1 MAASSTITCH
11 IFWELQTLSSFI
23 RTTRQFIEL
32 RRRHR
37 DTEVC
42 FQSMRLH
49 TYVVLVYPLAYF
61 MPEPTI
67 NGLLTWIDQSPTPFH
82 VVQTASASLDTVGF
96 TRVSE
101 LGNEIP
107 DLGYLAHDGCI
118 IAWRL
123 GSAKGSLRIIGAHTD
138 SPNLRVLP
146 QPDIHQVG
154 WSQLAIEIYGGVLL
168 NSWLDR
174 DLGIAGRVIDSSGIS
189 HLYSVPHALARIPQ
203 LAIHLDREIGDK
215 GLHLDRHQHMTPVW
229 GSTKQSFLQWIQEV
243 SALTDVAAFDA
254 HLFDI
259 AKATVMGADESLV
272 ASGRLDN
279 QASCWSAI
287 EALRNAPDSEHT
299 AILVL
304 NDHEEVGS
312 NSATGAAGPMLSSVV
327 SRVSVQHGLREGQQ
341 FDRLSTSWCLSA
353 DNAHAIHP
361 NYPERHEPRH
371 APLINHGPAVKVNG
385 NQRYA
390 TSARGLAHIRSISES
405 NHIPLQTF
413 ASRNNVPCGSTI
425 GPITATQLGIE
436 AIDIGIPQ
444 LSMHSAREMCGANDP
459 LHMVSLMGAFLLR

>member
-1 MAASSTITCH
+1 
-11 IFWELQTLSSFI
+11 
-23 RTTRQFIEL
+23 
-32 RRRHR
+32 
-37 DTEVC
+37 
-42 FQSMRLH
+42 
-49 TYVVLVYPLAYF
+49 
-61 MPEPTI
+61 MPKTSVS
-67 NGLLTWIDQSPTPFH
+67 GLLTWLDQSPTPFH
-82 VVQTASASLDTVGF
+82 VVQTAATSLGSAGF
-96 TRVSE
+96 TRVTE
-101 LGNEIP
+101 LGDELPN
-107 DLGYLAHDGCI
+107 LGYLAHDGCI
-118 IAWRL
+118 IAWRF

-146 QPDIHQVG
+146 QPDIHQLG

-174 DLGIAGRVIDSSGIS
+174 DLGIAGRVVDSSGVS
-189 HLYSVPHALARIPQ
+189 HLYSAPQALARVPQ

-229 GSTKQSFLQWIQEV
+229 GSTKQSFSQWIRTVTEV
-243 SALTDVAAFDA
+243 ADVAAFDA

-259 AKATVMGADESLV
+259 TPASLLGV
-272 ASGRLDN
+272 DNSLLASGRLDN

-287 EALRNAPDSEHT
+287 EALRNAPESVHT
-299 AILVL
+299 SILVL

-312 NSATGAAGPMLSSVV
+312 NSTTGAAGPMLSTVV
-327 SRVSVQHGLREGQQ
+327 SCIATQHGLSEGRQ
-341 FDRLSTSWCLSA
+341 FDRLASSWCLSA

-371 APLINHGPAVKVNG
+371 APLINQGPAVKVNG

-390 TSARGLAHIRSISES
+390 TSARGLAHIRSVAQSS
-405 NHIPLQTF
+405 NIPLQTF
-413 ASRNNVPCGSTI
+413 AARNNVPCGSTI

-444 LSMHSAREMCGANDP
+444 LSMHSAREMCGADDP
-459 LHMVSLMGAFLLR
+459 LHMVSLMRAFLQH

>member
-1 MAASSTITCH
+1 
-11 IFWELQTLSSFI
+11 
-23 RTTRQFIEL
+23 
-32 RRRHR
+32 
-37 DTEVC
+37 
-42 FQSMRLH
+42 
-49 TYVVLVYPLAYF
+49 
-61 MPEPTI
+61 MPETSI
-67 NGLLTWIDQSPTPFH
+67 TGLLTWLDKSPTPFH
-82 VVQTASASLDTVGF
+82 VVQTATTSLNSAGF
-96 TRVSE
+96 TRVTELGSE
-101 LGNEIP
+101 LP
-107 DLGYLAHDGCI
+107 DLGYLAHDGCF

-123 GSAKGSLRIIGAHTD
+123 GTAKGSLRIIGAHTD

-146 QPDIHQVG
+146 QPDIHQLG

-174 DLGIAGRVIDSSGIS
+174 DLGIAGRVIDSDGVS
-189 HLYSVPHALARIPQ
+189 HLYSVTEALARVPQ
-203 LAIHLDREIGDK
+203 LAIHLDREIGEK

-229 GSTKQSFLQWIQEV
+229 GSTKQSFSQWIQKV
-243 SALTDVAAFDA
+243 SGVADVTAFDA

-259 AKATVMGADESLV
+259 ASATLLGVDNSLL

-279 QASCWSAI
+279 QASCWSAV

-299 AILVL
+299 SILVL

-312 NSATGAAGPMLSSVV
+312 NSSTGAAGPMLASVV
-327 SRVSVQHGLREGQQ
+327 SRVSVQHGLSEGQQ
-341 FDRLSTSWCLSA
+341 FDRLASSWCLSA

-371 APLINHGPAVKVNG
+371 APFINEGPAVKVNG

-390 TSARGLAHIRSISES
+390 TTARGLAHIRSIAES
-405 NHIPLQTF
+405 REIPLQTF

-444 LSMHSAREMCGANDP
+444 LSMHSAREMCGAHDP
-459 LHMVSLMGAFLLR
+459 LHMVSLMSAFLQR

>member
-1 MAASSTITCH
+1 
-11 IFWELQTLSSFI
+11 
-23 RTTRQFIEL
+23 
-32 RRRHR
+32 
-37 DTEVC
+37 
-42 FQSMRLH
+42 
-49 TYVVLVYPLAYF
+49 
-61 MPEPTI
+61 MPETLI
-67 NGLLTWIDQSPTPFH
+67 SGLLNWLNQSPTPFH
-82 VVQTASASLDTVGF
+82 VVQTAVTSLDTAGF
-96 TRVSE
+96 VHVSE
-101 LGNEIP
+101 LGDEMP
-107 DLGYLAHDGCI
+107 ALGYLAHDGCI
-118 IAWRL
+118 VAWRL
-123 GSAKGSLRIIGAHTD
+123 GSPKGALRIIGAHTD

-146 QPDIHQVG
+146 QPDIYQLG
-154 WSQLAIEIYGGVLL
+154 LSQLAIEIYGGVLL

-174 DLGIAGRVIDSSGIS
+174 DLGIAGRVIDSNGAS
-189 HLYSVPHALARIPQ
+189 HLYSAPQALARIPQ

-229 GSTKQSFLQWIQEV
+229 GSSKQTFIDWIRRV
-243 SALTDVAAFDA
+243 SGVTDVAAFDA

-259 AKATVMGADESLV
+259 TPASLLGIDESLL

-279 QASCWSAI
+279 QASCWSAV
-287 EALRNAPDSEHT
+287 EALRSASDSEHT
-299 AILVL
+299 SILVL

-312 NSATGAAGPMLSSVV
+312 NSSTGAAGPMLSRVV
-327 SRVSVQHGLREGQQ
+327 SRIATQHGLREGQH
-341 FDRLSTSWCLSA
+341 FDRLASSWCLSA

-371 APLINHGPAVKVNG
+371 APLINNGPAVKVNG

-390 TSARGLAHIRSISES
+390 TSARGLAHIRSIAQSH
-405 NHIPLQTF
+405 NIPLQTF

-459 LHMVSLMGAFLLR
+459 LHMVSLMSAFLQR

>member
-1 MAASSTITCH
+1 
-11 IFWELQTLSSFI
+11 
-23 RTTRQFIEL
+23 
-32 RRRHR
+32 
-37 DTEVC
+37 
-42 FQSMRLH
+42 MRLP
-49 TYVVLVYPLAYF
+49 TFAVLDYPQGYF
-61 MPEPTI
+61 MPETSI
-67 NGLLTWIDQSPTPFH
+67 NSLLAWLDQSPTPFH
-82 VVQTASASLDTVGF
+82 VVQTAAISLETAGF
-96 TRVSE
+96 MRVTE
-101 LGNEIP
+101 LGNDLP
-107 DLGYLAHDGCI
+107 DLGYLAHEGCI

-146 QPDIHQVG
+146 QPDIHQLG

-174 DLGIAGRVIDSSGIS
+174 DLGIAGRVIDSNGVS
-189 HLYSVPHALARIPQ
+189 HLYSVPQALARIPQ

-229 GSTKQSFLQWIQEV
+229 GSTKQSFAEWIQRT
-243 SALTDVAAFDA
+243 SGISDVAAFDA

-259 AKATVMGADESLV
+259 AHATVLGADNSLL

-279 QASCWSAI
+279 QASCWSAL
-287 EALRNAPDSEHT
+287 EALRNASESDHT
-299 AILVL
+299 LILVL

-312 NSATGAAGPMLSSVV
+312 NSTTGAAGPMLSSLV
-327 SRVSVQHGLREGQQ
+327 SRVANQHGLREGQQ

-390 TSARGLAHIRSISES
+390 TSARGLAHIRSIAES
-405 NHIPLQTF
+405 NNIPLQTF
-413 ASRNNVPCGSTI
+413 AARNNVPCGSTI

-444 LSMHSAREMCGANDP
+444 LSMHSAREMCGADDP
-459 LHMVSLMGAFLLR
+459 LHMVSLMGAFLQR

>member
-1 MAASSTITCH
+1 MPESTI
-11 IFWELQTLSSFI
+11 SS
-23 RTTRQFIEL
+23 
-32 RRRHR
+32 
-37 DTEVC
+37 
-42 FQSMRLH
+42 
-49 TYVVLVYPLAYF
+49 
-61 MPEPTI
+61 
-67 NGLLTWIDQSPTPFH
+67 LLNWLDQCPTPFH
-82 VVQTASASLDTVGF
+82 VVRTAALSLDTSGF
-96 TRVSE
+96 TKTSH

-107 DLGYLAHDGCI
+107 SLGYQAIDGCI
-118 IAWRL
+118 VAWRL
-123 GSAKGSLRIIGAHTD
+123 GTPKGALRIIGAHTD

-146 QPDIHQVG
+146 QPDIHQLG

-174 DLGIAGRVIDSSGIS
+174 DLGIGGRVIDSNGHS
-189 HLYSVPHALARIPQ
+189 HLYSAHQALARIPQ

-229 GSTKQSFLQWIQEV
+229 GSTKLSFPEWVQNV
-243 SALTDVAAFDA
+243 SGVEHVAAFDA

-259 AKATVMGADESLV
+259 TRATLLGADQSLL

-299 AILVL
+299 SILVL

-312 NSATGAAGPMLSSVV
+312 NSATGAAGPMLSTVV
-327 SRVSVQHGLREGQQ
+327 SCIATQHGLSEGRQ
-341 FDRLSTSWCLSA
+341 FDRLASSWCLSA

-371 APLINHGPAVKVNG
+371 APEINHGPAVKVNG

-390 TSARGLAHIRSISES
+390 TSARGLAHIRSIAQS
-405 NHIPLQTF
+405 NNIPLQTF

-459 LHMVSLMGAFLLR
+459 IHMVSLMSAFLQR

>member
-1 MAASSTITCH
+1 
-11 IFWELQTLSSFI
+11 
-23 RTTRQFIEL
+23 
-32 RRRHR
+32 
-37 DTEVC
+37 
-42 FQSMRLH
+42 
-49 TYVVLVYPLAYF
+49 
-61 MPEPTI
+61 MPETSI
-67 NGLLTWIDQSPTPFH
+67 TGLLTWLDQSPTPFH
-82 VVQTASASLDTVGF
+82 VVQTAATSLNSAGF
-96 TRVSE
+96 TRVTELGSE
-101 LGNEIP
+101 LP

-123 GSAKGSLRIIGAHTD
+123 GTAKGSLRIIGAHTD

-146 QPDIHQVG
+146 QPDIHQLG

-174 DLGIAGRVIDSSGIS
+174 DLGIAGRVIDSNGVS
-189 HLYSVPHALARIPQ
+189 HLYSVNEALARVPQ

-215 GLHLDRHQHMTPVW
+215 GLQLDRHQHMTPVW
-229 GSTKQSFLQWIQEV
+229 GSTKQSFSQWIQKV
-243 SALTDVAAFDA
+243 SGVADVTAFDA

-259 AKATVMGADESLV
+259 ASATLLGVDNSLLT
-272 ASGRLDN
+272 SGRLDN
-279 QASCWSAI
+279 QASCWSAV
-287 EALRNAPDSEHT
+287 EALRNAPDSQHT
-299 AILVL
+299 SILVL

-312 NSATGAAGPMLSSVV
+312 NSSTGAAGPMLASVV
-327 SRVSVQHGLREGQQ
+327 SRVSVQHGLSDGQQ
-341 FDRLSTSWCLSA
+341 FDRLASSWCLSA

-371 APLINHGPAVKVNG
+371 APFINEGPAVKVNG

-390 TSARGLAHIRSISES
+390 TSARGLAHIRSIAES
-405 NHIPLQTF
+405 RDIPLQTF

-444 LSMHSAREMCGANDP
+444 LSMHSAREMCGAHDP
-459 LHMVSLMGAFLLR
+459 LHMVSLMSAFLQR

>member
-1 MAASSTITCH
+1 
-11 IFWELQTLSSFI
+11 
-23 RTTRQFIEL
+23 
-32 RRRHR
+32 
-37 DTEVC
+37 
-42 FQSMRLH
+42 
-49 TYVVLVYPLAYF
+49 
-61 MPEPTI
+61 MPETTI
-67 NGLLTWIDQSPTPFH
+67 DSLLQWLDKCPTPFH
-82 VVQTASASLDTVGF
+82 VVETAASSLEAAGF
-96 TRVSE
+96 TRTTQ

-107 DLGYLAHDGCI
+107 SLGFLAVDGCI
-118 IAWRL
+118 VAWRL
-123 GSAKGSLRIIGAHTD
+123 GTPTGALRIIGAHTD

-146 QPDIHQVG
+146 HADIHQLG

-174 DLGIAGRVIDSSGIS
+174 DLGIAGRVIDSNGVA
-189 HLYSVPHALARIPQ
+189 HLFSAPQALARIPQ

-215 GLHLDRHQHMTPVW
+215 GLYLDRHQHMTPVW
-229 GSTKQSFLQWIQEV
+229 GSTKQSFSEWVQNV
-243 SALTDVAAFDA
+243 SGVEHVTAFDA

-259 AKATVMGADESLV
+259 THATLLGADQSLL

-287 EALRNAPDSEHT
+287 EALRNALDSEQT
-299 AILVL
+299 SIVVL

-312 NSATGAAGPMLSSVV
+312 NSATGAAGPMLSTVV
-327 SRVSVQHGLREGQQ
+327 SCIATKHGLGEGQQ
-341 FDRLSTSWCLSA
+341 FDRLASSWCLSA

-361 NYPERHEPRH
+361 NYAERHEPRH
-371 APLINHGPAVKVNG
+371 APLINHGPAIKVNG

-390 TSARGLAHIRSISES
+390 TSARGLAYIRSIAQA
-405 NHIPLQTF
+405 NNIPLQTF

-444 LSMHSAREMCGANDP
+444 LSMHSSREMCGANDP
-459 LHMVSLMGAFLLR
+459 IHMVSLMSAFLQL

>member
-1 MAASSTITCH
+1 MPESTI
-11 IFWELQTLSSFI
+11 SS
-23 RTTRQFIEL
+23 
-32 RRRHR
+32 
-37 DTEVC
+37 
-42 FQSMRLH
+42 
-49 TYVVLVYPLAYF
+49 
-61 MPEPTI
+61 
-67 NGLLTWIDQSPTPFH
+67 LLNWLDQCPTPFH
-82 VVQTASASLDTVGF
+82 VVHTAATSLDTSGF
-96 TRVSE
+96 TSVQN

-107 DLGYLAHDGCI
+107 TLGYITHDGCI
-118 IAWRL
+118 VAWRL
-123 GSAKGSLRIIGAHTD
+123 GTPKGALRIIGAHTD

-146 QPDIHQVG
+146 QPDMHQLG

-174 DLGIAGRVIDSSGIS
+174 DLGIAGRVIDSNGHS
-189 HLYSVPHALARIPQ
+189 HLYSVHQALARIPQ

-229 GSTKQSFLQWIQEV
+229 GSTKLSFSEWVKNV
-243 SALTDVAAFDA
+243 SGVEHVAAFDA

-259 AKATVMGADESLV
+259 TQATLLGADQSLL

-299 AILVL
+299 SILVL

-312 NSATGAAGPMLSSVV
+312 NSATGAAGPMLSTVV
-327 SRVSVQHGLREGQQ
+327 SCTATQHGLREGQQ
-341 FDRLSTSWCLSA
+341 FDRLASSWCLSA
-353 DNAHAIHP
+353 DNAHAINP

-390 TSARGLAHIRSISES
+390 TSARGLAHIRSIAQS
-405 NHIPLQTF
+405 NNIPLQTF

-444 LSMHSAREMCGANDP
+444 LSMHSSREMCGANDP
-459 LHMVSLMGAFLLR
+459 IHMVSLMSAFLQR

>member
-1 MAASSTITCH
+1 
-11 IFWELQTLSSFI
+11 
-23 RTTRQFIEL
+23 
-32 RRRHR
+32 
-37 DTEVC
+37 
-42 FQSMRLH
+42 
-49 TYVVLVYPLAYF
+49 
-61 MPEPTI
+61 MPEATI
-67 NGLLTWIDQSPTPFH
+67 ISLLAWLDKCPTPFH
-82 VVQTASASLDTVGF
+82 VVETAATSLDVNGF
-96 TRVSE
+96 VRVNQLGHE
-101 LGNEIP
+101 LP
-107 DLGYLAHDGCI
+107 DRGYLAIDGCI
-118 IAWRL
+118 VAWRL
-123 GSAKGSLRIIGAHTD
+123 GTPQGALRIIGAHTD

-146 QPDIHQVG
+146 QPDIHQFG

-174 DLGIAGRVIDSSGIS
+174 DLGIAGRVIDSNGVSY
-189 HLYSVPHALARIPQ
+189 LYSAPRALARIPQ

-229 GSTKQSFLQWIQEV
+229 GSTKQSFFEWVQDTSGV
-243 SALTDVAAFDA
+243 TDVAAVDA

-259 AKATVMGADESLV
+259 TPASLLGV
-272 ASGRLDN
+272 DQTLIASGRLDN

-287 EALRNAPDSEHT
+287 EALRNAPESVHT
-299 AILVL
+299 SILVL

-312 NSATGAAGPMLSSVV
+312 NSATGAAGPMLSNIV
-327 SRVSVQHGLREGQQ
+327 SCIASQHGLSEGRQ
-341 FDRLSTSWCLSA
+341 FDRLASSWCLSA

-371 APLINHGPAVKVNG
+371 APLINEGPAVKVNG

-390 TSARGLAHIRSISES
+390 TSARGLAHIRSIAES
-405 NHIPLQTF
+405 NGIPLQTF

-444 LSMHSAREMCGANDP
+444 LSMHSAREMCGADDP
-459 LHMVSLMGAFLLR
+459 LHMESLMSAFLQH

>member
-1 MAASSTITCH
+1 
-11 IFWELQTLSSFI
+11 
-23 RTTRQFIEL
+23 
-32 RRRHR
+32 
-37 DTEVC
+37 
-42 FQSMRLH
+42 MRLH
-49 TYVVLVYPLAYF
+49 TYVVLVYPLASF

-67 NGLLTWIDQSPTPFH
+67 NGLLTWLDQSPTPFH

-146 QPDIHQVG
+146 QPDIHQLG

-189 HLYSVPHALARIPQ
+189 HLYSAPHALARIPQ

-243 SALTDVAAFDA
+243 SAVTDVAAFDA

-259 AKATVMGADESLV
+259 AKATVLGADESLV

-341 FDRLSTSWCLSA
+341 FDRLATSWCLSA

-390 TSARGLAHIRSISES
+390 TSARGLAHIRSIAES

>member
-1 MAASSTITCH
+1 
-11 IFWELQTLSSFI
+11 
-23 RTTRQFIEL
+23 
-32 RRRHR
+32 
-37 DTEVC
+37 
-42 FQSMRLH
+42 
-49 TYVVLVYPLAYF
+49 
-61 MPEPTI
+61 MPEATI
-67 NGLLTWIDQSPTPFH
+67 ISLLAWLDKCPTPFH
-82 VVQTASASLDTVGF
+82 VVETAATSLDVNGF
-96 TRVSE
+96 VRVNQLGHE
-101 LGNEIP
+101 LP
-107 DLGYLAHDGCI
+107 DRGYLAIDGCI
-118 IAWRL
+118 VAWRL
-123 GSAKGSLRIIGAHTD
+123 GTPQGALRIIGAHTD

-146 QPDIHQVG
+146 QPDIHQFG

-174 DLGIAGRVIDSSGIS
+174 DLGIAGRVIDSNGVSY
-189 HLYSVPHALARIPQ
+189 LYSAPRALARIPQ

-229 GSTKQSFLQWIQEV
+229 GSTKQSFFEWVQDTSGV
-243 SALTDVAAFDA
+243 TDVAAVDA

-259 AKATVMGADESLV
+259 TPASLLGV
-272 ASGRLDN
+272 DQTLIASGRLDN

-287 EALRNAPDSEHT
+287 EALRNAPESLHT
-299 AILVL
+299 SILVL

-312 NSATGAAGPMLSSVV
+312 NSATGAAGPMLSNIV
-327 SRVSVQHGLREGQQ
+327 SCIASQHGLSEGRQ
-341 FDRLSTSWCLSA
+341 FDRLASSWCLSA

-371 APLINHGPAVKVNG
+371 APLINEGPAVKVNG

-390 TSARGLAHIRSISES
+390 TSARGLAHIRSIAES
-405 NHIPLQTF
+405 NGIPLQTF

-444 LSMHSAREMCGANDP
+444 LSMHSAREMCGADDP
-459 LHMVSLMGAFLLR
+459 LHMVSLMSAFLQH